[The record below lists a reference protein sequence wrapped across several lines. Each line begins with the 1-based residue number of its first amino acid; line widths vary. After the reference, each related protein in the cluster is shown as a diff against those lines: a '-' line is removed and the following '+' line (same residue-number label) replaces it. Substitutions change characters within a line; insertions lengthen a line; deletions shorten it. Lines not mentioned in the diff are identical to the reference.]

1 MVFTQL
7 YLTTSALYASGSY
20 SMNPVSVSL
29 PLYGKYKVK
38 VISIQYFGSVNTTV
52 QLQSRQLALPITGA
66 DASGKAVAPRFPVLL
81 VGTNNSS
88 NPPVI
93 ATSPWEL
100 FVDWD
105 GVFEYMIIDTSTGKP
120 LNITPGS
127 FTMIINMDVEPVTTP
142 VGVPMDLSVPNTTHM
157 FNQIP
162 KRI

>member
-1 MVFTQL
+1 
-7 YLTTSALYASGSY
+7 
-20 SMNPVSVSL
+20 MNPVSVTV

-52 QLQSRQLALPITGA
+52 QIQSRQMALPIVGS

-100 FVDWD
+100 FIDWD
-105 GVFEYMIIDTSTGKP
+105 GVFEYMIVDIATGKP
-120 LNITPGS
+120 LASTPGS
-127 FTMIINMDVEPVTTP
+127 FTMIINMDVEPVEMK
-142 VGVPMDLSVPNTTHM
+142 VGVPTDLSVQNTTHM